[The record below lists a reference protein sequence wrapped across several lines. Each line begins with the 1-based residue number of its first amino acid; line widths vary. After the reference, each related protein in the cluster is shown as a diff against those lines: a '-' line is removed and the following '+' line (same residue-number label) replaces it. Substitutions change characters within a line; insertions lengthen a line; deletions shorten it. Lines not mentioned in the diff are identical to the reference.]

1 MRLKISRW
9 NSPGDDSKLQR
20 LIKRGIGQLLFTW
33 TRGPDDKPETNLGTL
48 PSVLEGGPLTFF
60 AGVDSVKARCTTRN
74 FIPGSWL
81 EPAFLFYARSVFT
94 YRFLVSPEASVV
106 RKIFVAAGI
115 LLLGVA
121 LAVAQQKS
129 LDDEGGRVLALENA
143 WNHALEAKDAKALDM
158 ILANT
163 FVSIDIDGS
172 VSSKSEFLA
181 SIKAPSYQP
190 SQAVTEQS
198 NVHVYGEAAVVVGI
212 FRVKGIEKGKP
223 YVHRE
228 RFADTWIKMNGTWQ
242 CVATT
247 GTLISAKQTAD

>member
-1 MRLKISRW
+1 M
-9 NSPGDDSKLQR
+9 
-20 LIKRGIGQLLFTW
+20 
-33 TRGPDDKPETNLGTL
+33 
-48 PSVLEGGPLTFF
+48 
-60 AGVDSVKARCTTRN
+60 
-74 FIPGSWL
+74 
-81 EPAFLFYARSVFT
+81 
-94 YRFLVSPEASVV
+94 

-129 LDDEGGRVLALENA
+129 IDDEGGRVLALENA

-181 SIKAPSYQP
+181 SIKSPDYQP

-198 NVHVYGEAAVVVGI
+198 NVQVYGDAAIVVGTL
-212 FRVKGIEKGKP
+212 RVKGTEKGKP

-228 RFADTWIKMNGTWQ
+228 RFVDSWIKINDTWQ

-247 GTLISAKQTAD
+247 STLITAKRPAD